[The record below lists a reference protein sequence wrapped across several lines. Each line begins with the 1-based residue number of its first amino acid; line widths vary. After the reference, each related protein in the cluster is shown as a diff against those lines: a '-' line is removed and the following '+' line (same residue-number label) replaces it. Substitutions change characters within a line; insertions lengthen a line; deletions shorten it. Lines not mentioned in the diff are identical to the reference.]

1 MWNEGELSHIVLRV
15 EEFVN
20 KISVAKTKMIIAS
33 QQFRFAAVN
42 MSQLGKSGGAGG
54 YTPKVNFES

>member
-1 MWNEGELSHIVLRV
+1 MWNKRKLRHIVLRV
-15 EEFVN
+15 EEFVDE
-20 KISVAKTKMIIAS
+20 ISVAKTEMIIAS

-42 MSQLGKSGGAGG
+42 MSQLGKTGGAGG